1 MTHRWCKGLL
11 WLMAMVHLQ
20 RQCAKSPTHLGQLAL
35 NAKTKALSLKS
46 SLARM
51 HGNILR
57 TTRQGLKK
65 TRKSLGYS
73 IFNSSNRGRHFHLFF
88 ALSFS
93 RSLIALIALGPVAS
107 KCVGLSDQ
115 CPTSCGRRPRH
126 GQSGMAS
133 FATLGRSAP

>member
-1 MTHRWCKGLL
+1 
-11 WLMAMVHLQ
+11 MAMVHLQ

-73 IFNSSNRGRHFHLFF
+73 IFNSSKRGRRFHLFF

-93 RSLIALIALGPVAS
+93 RSVIALIALGPAASHGQQTSRNSVAS
-107 KCVGLSDQ
+107 KRVGLSDQ